1 MAPKMMTK
9 AQKEVKDAVMLDNAS
24 IPAKRQCSREA
35 KLPDKKRQKQEVQA
49 ALMKDDI
56 TPVRKPPREELASKE
71 KLTKTTQPLMIED
84 EKTSSASAS
93 SDLLQTPISSF
104 VAELD
109 CSGELDPNEDSQL
122 LVEAPTAALVTP
134 PPACERE
141 TPWPEDAAPE
151 VATGA
156 EEAASEDAG
165 GHHVKPADDAAPGA
179 EEAASEDAGGHHVK
193 PNDAAPEV
201 STGAEEAASEDAGGH
216 HVKPD
221 DAAPEVATGSEA
233 APAAETPAAGL
244 GGSAATFALL
254 ADWQRDGLSAS
265 AVSDDASISSLPAA
279 SAVSLDS
286 IVALSNVATE
296 RGSPHCSK
304 CGKEVDPMR
313 AQVKSKQCEFDA
325 CKWICRECNCV
336 VTNFS
341 KNMTWPPVQFASMTE
356 AEQRKFFCDSHE
368 TRVGNSR
375 FNYSRL
381 RACLC
386 HTLTKQIVKTR
397 EAAVQG
403 SFMPLS
409 WYAAKGCTPE
419 QLRSIEDHGESEVHP
434 ILGMTYRVPIKKI
447 TVSVASQEVEA
458 IVAKAESA
466 MTAKTANQ
474 LEDEGSALTSVE
486 DQFMTEDD
494 DKPEVAPPSASLAPP
509 TPAPE
514 KEKTTKEIEAEEKA
528 AQKAKKDAEK
538 QEKAATSKHN
548 SSQYQLATKTVAI
561 LTPIVQ
567 KATASTKHAHFS
579 QIPPLITEDHNAV
592 LLKMKTSISECTKLL
607 KASASAATKGT
618 KLEALD
624 FDLKWIQN
632 LAKDAKSSQDKVDAI
647 LKVLK

>member
-35 KLPDKKRQKQEVQA
+35 NLPDKKRQKQEVQA

-93 SDLLQTPISSF
+93 SDLLPTPISSF
-104 VAELD
+104 IADLD

-165 GHHVKPADDAAPGA
+165 GHHVKP
-179 EEAASEDAGGHHVK
+179 
-193 PNDAAPEV
+193 
-201 STGAEEAASEDAGGH
+201 
-216 HVKPD
+216 D

-254 ADWQRDGLSAS
+254 AAWERDGLSPS

-341 KNMTWPPVQFASMTE
+341 RNMTWPPAQFASMTE

-494 DKPEVAPPSASLAPP
+494 DKPEVAPPSANLAPP

-514 KEKTTKEIEAEEKA
+514 KEKTAKEIEAEEKA

-538 QEKAATSKHN
+538 QEKTATNKHN

-561 LTPIVQ
+561 LTPVVQ

-632 LAKDAKSSQDKVDAI
+632 LAKDAKSSQDKVEAI

>member
-1 MAPKMMTK
+1 MAPKKTTK

-35 KLPDKKRQKQEVQA
+35 NLPDKKRQKQEVQA

-109 CSGELDPNEDSQL
+109 CSGELDPSEDSQL
-122 LVEAPTAALVTP
+122 LLEAPTAALVTP

-151 VATGA
+151 VA
-156 EEAASEDAG
+156 
-165 GHHVKPADDAAPGA
+165 
-179 EEAASEDAGGHHVK
+179 
-193 PNDAAPEV
+193 
-201 STGAEEAASEDAGGH
+201 TGAEEAASEDAGGH

-254 ADWQRDGLSAS
+254 AAWERDGLSAS

-313 AQVKSKQCEFDA
+313 AQVKSKQCEFEA
-325 CKWICRECNCV
+325 CRWICRECNCV

-341 KNMTWPPVQFASMTE
+341 RNMTWPPAQFASMTE

-458 IVAKAESA
+458 IVAKAEST
-466 MTAKTANQ
+466 MKAKTANQ

-632 LAKDAKSSQDKVDAI
+632 LAKDAKSSQDKVEAI

>member
-1 MAPKMMTK
+1 MAPKKTTK

-84 EKTSSASAS
+84 GKTSSASAS
-93 SDLLQTPISSF
+93 SDLLPTPISSF
-104 VAELD
+104 IADLD

-141 TPWPEDAAPE
+141 TPWPEDAAPD

-165 GHHVKPADDAAPGA
+165 GHHVKPDDAAP
-179 EEAASEDAGGHHVK
+179 
-193 PNDAAPEV
+193 
-201 STGAEEAASEDAGGH
+201 GAEEAASEDAGGH

-254 ADWQRDGLSAS
+254 AAWERDGLSAS

-632 LAKDAKSSQDKVDAI
+632 LAKDAKSSQDKVEAI